1 MEESNSQFDELRE
14 GVQRMLTQLDI
25 DFKIDNNSRMMN
37 SLGEIEEKL
46 NELIAAKVH
55 QKTHTSS
62 MALVN

>member
-1 MEESNSQFDELRE
+1 
-14 GVQRMLTQLDI
+14 MLTQLDI
-25 DFKIDNNSRMMN
+25 DFKIDNNSRMMD

-62 MALVN
+62 MALVKTFLNDN